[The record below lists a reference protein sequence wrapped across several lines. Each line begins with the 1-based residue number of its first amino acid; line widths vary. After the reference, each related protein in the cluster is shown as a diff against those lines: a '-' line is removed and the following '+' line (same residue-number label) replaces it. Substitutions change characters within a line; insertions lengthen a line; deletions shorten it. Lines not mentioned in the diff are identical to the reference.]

1 MGLGTEHQPGVLA
14 RGMALSALLALAA
27 IVAVWTAS
35 MFTGQ
40 VRELGSSPSGAPGP
54 AALAYEP
61 R

>member
-1 MGLGTEHQPGVLA
+1 MGQGTDHQPGVLA
-14 RGMALSALLALAA
+14 GGMALSALLALAV

-40 VRELGSSPSGAPGP
+40 VRELGSSPSDSQAP
-54 AALAYEP
+54 ATLAYEP